1 MRYRSLLPAA
11 LGLAAFWLTAC
22 GTEPTTGPTVG
33 DPRPTAPELAVTSNS
48 WIIRANMPTNRTN
61 LAAVTVKNSAGQS
74 IVYAIGGQSPTRYPL
89 KTVTAYNVATNTW
102 TFRHALP
109 VPLAGT
115 NGAGVLNGKI
125 YVTGGYSDYG
135 GDYPWKTVYMYD
147 LATNSW
153 TRKQDMPTIYLAPGD
168 SKEYPS
174 GGGVT
179 GVINGKLYVVSGAF
193 MSNEPWGYQE
203 RYRSLFFRYNPGT
216 DQWTTLPSPFAGIA
230 TYSPY
235 VGGVIGG
242 KFYVMATSPYTHD
255 SYFAVYDPSTNRWT
269 AKTSLRL
276 ARPGAA
282 TAVLGNKLFLMG
294 GTRSDIG
301 TVAITLA
308 YDPAT
313 NAWTTRAPMPSA
325 RTGIA
330 GSTVQ
335 LNGQSRIEV
344 VGGIAPGN
352 NIQYIP

>member
-22 GTEPTTGPTVG
+22 GNEPTTGPTVG
-33 DPRPTAPELAVTSNS
+33 EPRPTVPELALTSNS
-48 WIIRANMPTNRTN
+48 WITRANMPTNRTN
-61 LAAVTVKNSAGQS
+61 LAAVTLKNTAGQS
-74 IVYAIGGQSPTRYPL
+74 IVYAIGGEYRRYP
-89 KTVTAYNVATNTW
+89 KTTVTAYNVATNVW

-135 GDYPWKTVYMYD
+135 GDFPWKTVYMYD
-147 LATNSW
+147 PAANTW
-153 TRKQDMPTIYLAPGD
+153 TRKRDMPTIDFGGGD
-168 SKEYPS
+168 EEYPS

-193 MSNEPWGYQE
+193 TAYEPYGYYE
-203 RYRSLFFRYNPGT
+203 TYHSLFFRYNAAT
-216 DQWTTLPSPFAGIA
+216 DQWTKLPAPFAGIP

-255 SYFAVYDPSTNRWT
+255 SYFAVYDPSTNQWT
-269 AKTSLRL
+269 AKTALRL